1 MRGGNGTIAASP
13 IEALERFVEEGWPV
27 LVRAAQR
34 ALPLHDAEDVV
45 QEAAFK
51 AAATLLT
58 LRDPDSLR
66 VWFGHILENECR
78 NRIKRK
84 AGEADRFRPL
94 PERSADDPELLEAE
108 DEGPEEGESGLAVG
122 EDQVPYGNEDLSI
135 FIRGELER
143 LPDQLRA
150 AVEGVWLESRSTAAF
165 AREAGIPTRTLGY
178 RLERAFELLRLR
190 LARLMR
196 GLER

>member
-13 IEALERFVEEGWPV
+13 IEVLERFVEAGWPA

-34 ALPLHDAEDVV
+34 ALPLHDAEDAV
-45 QEAAFK
+45 QEASFK
-51 AAATLLT
+51 AAATYLT

-84 AGEADRFRPL
+84 AGEADRLVPL

-108 DEGPEEGESGLAVG
+108 DEEPEEGESGLVVSEG
-122 EDQVPYGNEDLSI
+122 EGTYGNEELSI
-135 FIRGELER
+135 FIRSEVER

-150 AVEGVWLESRSTAAF
+150 AVEGVWLECRSTAAF
-165 AREAGIPTRTLGY
+165 AREAGIPARTLGY
-178 RLERAFELLRLR
+178 RLDRAFELLRLR